1 VSNVNRYDRTGA
13 KSPQWW
19 PSRYGADDRAGSA
32 NELTPER
39 VLAALTIP
47 KTGRILDL
55 AQTLEPGIPAYPPRG
70 WDQLILAH
78 GSMEEMVLAPDS
90 TRPSYFEEHVSQTY
104 QIGCHLDGLGH
115 LGIDGR
121 YYNGLHYKD
130 IYEPTG
136 LKELGIENAQPWL
149 ARGICLDI
157 AKLEGVDMLEEG
169 FAVTPDHI
177 EMACRRQEV
186 DIRPGD
192 VVLFHTGWS
201 ALWKVD
207 NERYGALE
215 PGLGW
220 EGGHYLTDRNI
231 SLAGADNWC
240 LEVWP
245 PEDPT
250 SLLCV
255 HQHFLA
261 ETGTYILENIKTK
274 ELVDGGHSEF
284 LFVLTP
290 NRTKGSTGSMAAPLA
305 VL

>member
-1 VSNVNRYDRTGA
+1 MVAVALRRRRPRGISQRAHAGA
-13 KSPQWW
+13 SALGPDH
-19 PSRYGADDRAGSA
+19 PEVGEDPRPRADARARHPGLSTARLGSA
-32 NELTPER
+32 DPR
-39 VLAALTIP
+39 P
-47 KTGRILDL
+47 RHHGRDG
-55 AQTLEPGIPAYPPRG
+55 AR
-70 WDQLILAH
+70 
-78 GSMEEMVLAPDS
+78 PDS

-149 ARGICLDI
+149 ARGVCLDI

-169 FAVTPDHI
+169 FAITPDHI

-186 DIRPGD
+186 DIRAGD

-220 EGGHYLTDRNI
+220 DAGHYLTDRNI

-255 HQHFLA
+255 HQHLLA